1 MVGGAQPAVG
11 GSLGAVS
18 IPVKPEDLAA
28 TVLEH
33 KHGSTAFVLTVGDDG
48 RTKVIH
54 AKAEVGNAG
63 VINTIVSRG
72 VAANALVRP
81 DVVVLWMP
89 AADGFCLIADG
100 IATVDGEPRAET
112 PMRIETFSAV
122 RHKPPA

>member
-1 MVGGAQPAVG
+1 VAAGRFSV
-11 GSLGAVS
+11 VS

-33 KHGSTAFVLTVGDDG
+33 EHGPTAFVLTVGEDG

-54 AKAEVGNAG
+54 ARAEVGDAG
-63 VINTIVSRG
+63 VINAIVSRG

-81 DVVVLWMP
+81 EVVVLWMP

-100 IATVDGEPRAET
+100 IARVDGEPRAET